1 MRESSA
7 SLSICIVS
15 TILGTRTHT
24 WLDEGG
30 CARDAGRL
38 AARPSLGNA
47 RVELLGPLG
56 AGKTTFAR
64 HLLRALGVAGTVKSP
79 TYTLLEPY
87 GADAAHGGFAI
98 AHCDFYR
105 FDDPAEWEEAGFRDV
120 FSAPGLALVEW
131 PQKAAGLLPAPDLS
145 IAIEPDPVRDEA
157 RVVTVVA
164 RTPRGVE
171 LLW

>member
-1 MRESSA
+1 MP
-7 SLSICIVS
+7 
-15 TILGTRTHT
+15 TILGTRTHA
-24 WLDEGG
+24 WADEGG
-30 CARDAGRL
+30 CAIDAARL
-38 AARPSLGNA
+38 ASHPGLGEA

-64 HLLRALGVAGTVKSP
+64 HLLRALGVPGTVKSP

-87 GADAAHGGFAI
+87 AADAAHGGFAI

-105 FDDPAEWEEAGFRDV
+105 FEDPAEWEEAGFRDV
-120 FSAPGLALVEW
+120 FSQPCLALVEW

-145 IAIEPDPVRDEA
+145 IAIEPDPVHDES

-164 RTPRGVE
+164 WTPRGVE